1 MQKSKTVEFKA
12 IILGIDSNYESVT
25 EAACRYRN
33 EHVYPHMASKGFE
46 VNLLQGKLA
55 RRPFFRKAAIDYG
68 VEYITGVGHGY
79 YDEFTGHWHAT
90 ILKVDEYHPKEVS
103 GKIIHLLSCRTGGEL
118 GPDLINNGAKA
129 YFGYSEN
136 FKFTLKYADIFFEC
150 DAAIDKGLADG
161 LTAEE
166 VHEKVTAL
174 FQERIDDLAEVNGVA
189 AATLLYNLEMLC
201 TPVIDAMFGDRNARL
216 TE

>member
-1 MQKSKTVEFKA
+1 M
-12 IILGIDSNYESVT
+12 
-25 EAACRYRN
+25 
-33 EHVYPHMASKGFE
+33 
-46 VNLLQGKLA
+46 
-55 RRPFFRKAAIDYG
+55 
-68 VEYITGVGHGY
+68 
-79 YDEFTGHWHAT
+79 
-90 ILKVDEYHPKEVS
+90 
-103 GKIIHLLSCRTGGEL
+103 
-118 GPDLINNGAKA
+118 INNGAKA

-189 AATLLYNLEMLC
+189 AATLLYNLEILC